1 MTGKLQFRLLLGFT
15 LVILVAIGAVLFF
28 INQAIRNEIQREIRE
43 IQRIEEQAD
52 NYRAL
57 RMLSTLTRYYFI
69 NRDWEGVQTIIEQW
83 GTVYDQQIV
92 LTDTEGIVVADS
104 QGKLSGEYEPD
115 LPGRVIS
122 FPFQR
127 DGFGT
132 LYLIPRSSSEVSIES
147 FQFLF
152 NSIGR
157 YFLWG
162 GLIAIIIA
170 LILTYFFSRRIL
182 SPVRALT
189 QAANR
194 LGTGDFSP
202 RVDVKGNTELDHLGN
217 TFNTMADNLG
227 RAEELRKNMVADI
240 AHELRN
246 PLANI
251 KGYLE
256 AARDGLIETNE
267 ETIRKLDEEATLL
280 VRLVN
285 DLQELSLAEA
295 GELRL
300 EREPGYIGKII
311 ETTVQIMQTKA
322 SQKGVSLESARSDDL
337 PEIDIDVHRISQ
349 VLHNLI
355 ENAITAT
362 PSGGTVS
369 ILAQQVDNS
378 IEVKVTDNGEGI
390 PADDLDKIFERL
402 YRVDKSRARATGG
415 SGLGLTIARRLVEA
429 HGGQISVESEPGK
442 GSSFSF
448 TIPITHK

>member
-15 LVILVAIGAVLFF
+15 LVIFVTIGAVLFF
-28 INQAIRNEIQREIRE
+28 VNQATKDEIQRFS
-43 IQRIEEQAD
+43 EQVD
-52 NYRAL
+52 NSRAL
-57 RMLSTLTRYYFI
+57 RMQSELTRIYFI
-69 NRDWEGVQTIIEQW
+69 NRNWEGIQPLIEQW
-83 GTVYDQQIV
+83 SNLYDQRII
-92 LTDTEGIVVADS
+92 LTDTEGIVIADS
-104 QGKLSGEYEPD
+104 QGKLSGEYKSD

-127 DGFGT
+127 EGFGT
-132 LYLIPRSSSEVSIES
+132 LYIIPKTSSELSFES
-147 FQFLF
+147 FQLLF
-152 NSIGR
+152 SSIGR

-170 LILTYFFSRRIL
+170 LLLTYFFSRRIL

-189 QAANR
+189 QATNR
-194 LGTGDFSP
+194 LGSGDFSQ
-202 RVDVKGNTELDHLGN
+202 RVDVYGNTEFDQLGK

-256 AARDGLIETNE
+256 AAQDGLIETNE
-267 ETIRKLDEEATLL
+267 DTIRKLDEEATLL
-280 VRLVN
+280 TRLVD

-295 GELRL
+295 GELKL
-300 EREPGYIGKII
+300 NIEPSDIKKII
-311 ETTVQIMQTKA
+311 DTTVQIMQTKA
-322 SQKGVSLESARSDDL
+322 SQKGVSLSFSLSNDL
-337 PEIDIDVHRISQ
+337 PEISIDTQRISQ

-362 PSGGTVS
+362 PSGGIVS
-369 ILAQQVDNS
+369 ISAQQREDY
-378 IEVKVTDNGEGI
+378 IEIRVVDNGEGI
-390 PADDLDKIFERL
+390 PANDLDKIFERL

-415 SGLGLTIARRLVEA
+415 SGLGLTIAKRLIEA
-429 HGGQISVESEPGK
+429 HGGKIRVESEPGK
-442 GSSFSF
+442 GSCFIF
-448 TIPITHK
+448 ILPITRK

>member
-1 MTGKLQFRLLLGFT
+1 MTGKLQYRLLMGFT

-28 INQAIRNEIQREIRE
+28 VNQATKDELQRFRE
-43 IQRIEEQAD
+43 QVD
-52 NYRAL
+52 NSRAL
-57 RMLSTLTRYYFI
+57 RMQSELTRIYFI
-69 NRDWEGVQTIIEQW
+69 NRDWEGIQPVIEQW
-83 GTVYDQQIV
+83 SNLYEQQIV
-92 LTDTEGIVVADS
+92 LTDSEGRVVADS
-104 QGKLSGEYEPD
+104 QDRLTGEYDPD
-115 LPGRVIS
+115 SPGRVIS

-127 DGFGT
+127 EGFGT
-132 LYLIPRSSSEVSIES
+132 LYIIPKSSSELSFES
-147 FQFLF
+147 FQLLF
-152 NSIGR
+152 KSIGR

-182 SPVRALT
+182 SPVRELT
-189 QAANR
+189 QAAR
-194 LGTGDFSP
+194 QLGSGDFTQ
-202 RVDVKGNTELDHLGN
+202 RVGVKGDSELDQLGN

-227 RAEELRKNMVADI
+227 QAEELRKNMVADI

-256 AARDGLIETNE
+256 AARDGVIETNE
-267 ETIRKLDEEATLL
+267 DTIRKLDEETTLL
-280 VRLVN
+280 TRLVD

-295 GELRL
+295 GELKL
-300 EREPGYIGKII
+300 EYEPGDIGKII
-311 ETTVQIMQTKA
+311 DTATQMMQTKA
-322 SQKGVSLESARSDDL
+322 SQKGVSLGFIPTDDL

-369 ILAQQVDNS
+369 ISAQQIEDH
-378 IEVKVTDNGEGI
+378 IEVRVVDTGEGI
-390 PADDLDKIFERL
+390 PSDDLDNIFERL

-415 SGLGLTIARRLVEA
+415 SGLGLTIAKRLVEA
-429 HGGQISVESEPGK
+429 HGGQIKVESEQGK

>member
-1 MTGKLQFRLLLGFT
+1 MTAKLQYRLLLGFT
-15 LVILVAIGAVLFF
+15 LVIFVAIGAVLFF
-28 INQAIRNEIQREIRE
+28 VNQATRDEIQRFRE
-43 IQRIEEQAD
+43 QVD
-52 NYRAL
+52 NSRAL
-57 RMLSTLTRYYFI
+57 RMQSELTRIYFV
-69 NRDWEGVQTIIEQW
+69 NRNWEGIQPVIEQW
-83 GTVYDQQIV
+83 SNLYEQQIV
-92 LTDTEGIVVADS
+92 LTDSEGMVVADS
-104 QGKLSGEYEPD
+104 QGRLTGVYEPD
-115 LPGRVIS
+115 SPGRIIS

-127 DGFGT
+127 EGFGT
-132 LYLIPRSSSEVSIES
+132 LYIIPRSSSELSLES
-147 FQFLF
+147 FQLLF
-152 NSIGR
+152 KSIGR

-189 QAANR
+189 SAANR
-194 LGTGDFSP
+194 LGSGDFTQ
-202 RVDVKGNTELDHLGN
+202 RVDVKGDTELDQLGN

-256 AARDGLIETNE
+256 AARDGLIEANLD
-267 ETIRKLDEEATLL
+267 TIRKLDEEATLL
-280 VRLVN
+280 ARLVD

-295 GELRL
+295 GELKL
-300 EREPGYIGKII
+300 EREPGDIGKII
-311 ETTVQIMQTKA
+311 ETTSQMMQTKA
-322 SQKGVSLESARSDDL
+322 SQKGVNLGFTLADDL
-337 PEIDIDVHRISQ
+337 PEINIDVHRVSQ

-369 ILAQQVDNS
+369 ISAHYVEDY
-378 IEVKVTDNGEGI
+378 IEVSIMDTGEGI
-390 PADDLDKIFERL
+390 AADDLENIFERL

-429 HGGQISVESEPGK
+429 HGGRINAESELGK
-442 GSSFSF
+442 GSCFSF

>member
-1 MTGKLQFRLLLGFT
+1 MTGRLQFRLLLGFT
-15 LVILVAIGAVLFF
+15 LVIFVAIGAVLFF
-28 INQAIRNEIQREIRE
+28 VNQATKDEIQRFRE
-43 IQRIEEQAD
+43 QVD
-52 NYRAL
+52 NSRAL
-57 RMLSTLTRYYFI
+57 RMQSELTRIYFI
-69 NRDWEGVQTIIEQW
+69 NRNWEGIQPIIEQW
-83 GTVYDQQIV
+83 SNLYEQQIV
-92 LTDTEGIVVADS
+92 VTDSEGMVVADS
-104 QGKLSGEYEPD
+104 QDKLSGEYKPD

-127 DGFGT
+127 EGFGT
-132 LYLIPRSSSEVSIES
+132 LYIIPRSSSELSFES
-147 FQFLF
+147 FQILF
-152 NSIGR
+152 ESIGR

-162 GLIAIIIA
+162 GMIAIIIA

-194 LGTGDFSP
+194 LGGGDFSQ
-202 RVDVKGNTELDHLGN
+202 RVDVKGNSELDQLGN

-267 ETIRKLDEEATLL
+267 DTIRKLDEEATLL
-280 VRLVN
+280 TRLVN

-295 GELRL
+295 GELKL
-300 EREPGYIGKII
+300 EREPGDIGKII
-311 ETTVQIMQTKA
+311 ETTTQMMQTKA
-322 SQKGVSLESARSDDL
+322 SQKGLSLKFIPAGDL
-337 PEIDIDVHRISQ
+337 PEIDIDIHRISQ

-362 PSGGTVS
+362 PAGGTICIPAQRMKNYIKVS
-369 ILAQQVDNS
+369 VID
-378 IEVKVTDNGEGI
+378 TGEGI
-390 PADDLDKIFERL
+390 PADDLDNIFERL
-402 YRVDKSRARATGG
+402 YRIDKSRARATGG

-429 HGGQISVESEPGK
+429 HGGQITVESEQGK
-442 GSSFSF
+442 GSCFSF

>member
-1 MTGKLQFRLLLGFT
+1 MTGKLQYRLLLGFT
-15 LVILVAIGAVLFF
+15 LVIFVAIGAVLIFV
-28 INQAIRNEIQREIRE
+28 NQATRDEIQRFRE
-43 IQRIEEQAD
+43 QVD
-52 NYRAL
+52 DSRAF
-57 RMLSTLTRYYFI
+57 RMQSELTRIYFI
-69 NRDWEGVQTIIEQW
+69 NRNWDGIQPMIEQW
-83 GTVYDQQIV
+83 GNLYEQQIV
-92 LTDTEGIVVADS
+92 LTDSEGIVVADS

-115 LPGRVIS
+115 SPGRAIS
-122 FPFQR
+122 LPFQR
-127 DGFGT
+127 ESFGT
-132 LYLIPRSSSEVSIES
+132 LYIIPKSSSELSLES
-147 FQFLF
+147 FQLLF

-189 QAANR
+189 QAANQ
-194 LGTGDFSP
+194 LGSGDFSQ
-202 RVDVKGNTELDHLGN
+202 RVNVKGNTELDQLGN

-227 RAEELRKNMVADI
+227 RVEELRKNMVADI

-256 AARDGLIETNE
+256 AVRDGLIETNE
-267 ETIRKLDEEATLL
+267 DTIRKLDEEATLL
-280 VRLVN
+280 VRLVD

-295 GELRL
+295 GELKL
-300 EREPGYIGKII
+300 EREPADIGKLI
-311 ETTVQIMQTKA
+311 ETTAQMMQTKA
-322 SQKGVSLESARSDDL
+322 SQKGVSLKFTQPDDL
-337 PEIDIDVHRISQ
+337 PEIEVDVHRISQ

-362 PSGGTVS
+362 PPGGIIS
-369 ILAQQVDNS
+369 ISAQQAGNF
-378 IEVKVTDNGEGI
+378 IEVRVIDNGEGI
-390 PADDLDKIFERL
+390 PVDDLENIFERL

-429 HGGQISVESEPGK
+429 HGGQIRVESELGK
-442 GSSFSF
+442 GSCFSF

>member
-1 MTGKLQFRLLLGFT
+1 MTGKLQFRLILGFT
-15 LVILVAIGAVLFF
+15 LVILVTIGAVLFF
-28 INQAIRNEIQREIRE
+28 VNQATKDEIQRFS
-43 IQRIEEQAD
+43 EQVD
-52 NYRAL
+52 NSRAL
-57 RMLSTLTRYYFI
+57 RMQSELTRIYFI
-69 NRDWEGVQTIIEQW
+69 NRNWEGIQPVIEQW
-83 GTVYDQQIV
+83 SNLYDQRIV

-104 QGKLSGEYEPD
+104 QGKLSGEYKSD

-127 DGFGT
+127 EGFGT
-132 LYLIPRSSSEVSIES
+132 LYLIPKSSSELSFES
-147 FQFLF
+147 FQLLF

-162 GLIAIIIA
+162 GMIAILIA

-189 QAANR
+189 QATNR
-194 LGTGDFSP
+194 LGSGDFSQ
-202 RVDVKGNTELDHLGN
+202 RVDVKGNTELDHLGK

-256 AARDGLIETNE
+256 AAQDGLIETNE
-267 ETIRKLDEEATLL
+267 DTIRKLDEEAILL
-280 VRLVN
+280 TRLVD

-295 GELRL
+295 GELKL
-300 EREPGYIGKII
+300 NIEPSDIKKII
-311 ETTVQIMQTKA
+311 VSTVQIMQTKA
-322 SQKGVSLESARSDDL
+322 SQKGVSLGFTLSDNL
-337 PEIDIDVHRISQ
+337 PEINIDTQRVSQ

-362 PSGGTVS
+362 PSGGTIAIS
-369 ILAQQVDNS
+369 AQQREDY
-378 IEVKVTDNGEGI
+378 IEIRVIDNGEGI
-390 PADDLDKIFERL
+390 PARDLDKIFERL

-415 SGLGLTIARRLVEA
+415 SGLGLTIAKRLIEA
-429 HGGQISVESEPGK
+429 HGGKIRVESEPGK
-442 GSSFSF
+442 GSCFIF
-448 TIPITHK
+448 ILPITQK

>member
-28 INQAIRNEIQREIRE
+28 VNQATRDEIQRFRE
-43 IQRIEEQAD
+43 QID
-52 NYRAL
+52 NSRAL
-57 RMLSTLTRYYFI
+57 RMQSELTRIYFI
-69 NRDWEGVQTIIEQW
+69 NRDWEGIQPIIEQW
-83 GTVYDQQIV
+83 SNLYEQQIV
-92 LTDTEGIVVADS
+92 LTDSEGIVVADS
-104 QGKLSGEYEPD
+104 QGRLSGEYEPD
-115 LPGRVIS
+115 SPGRVIS

-127 DGFGT
+127 EGFGT
-132 LYLIPRSSSEVSIES
+132 LYIIPRSSSELSLES
-147 FQFLF
+147 FQLLF
-152 NSIGR
+152 KSIGR

-194 LGTGDFSP
+194 LGSGDFTQ
-202 RVDVKGNTELDHLGN
+202 RVDVNGNTELDQLGT

-256 AARDGLIETNE
+256 AAHDGLIQTNQD
-267 ETIRKLDEEATLL
+267 TIRKLDEEATLL
-280 VRLVN
+280 TRLVD

-295 GELRL
+295 GELKL
-300 EREPGYIGKII
+300 EREPGEIGKII
-311 ETTVQIMQTKA
+311 ETTAQMMQTKA
-322 SQKGVSLESARSDDL
+322 LQKEVNLEFTSADNL
-337 PEIDIDVHRISQ
+337 PEITIDVHRISQ

-362 PSGGTVS
+362 PSGGTIS
-369 ILAQQVDNS
+369 ISAQQVDEY
-378 IEVKVTDNGEGI
+378 IEVSVIDNGEGI
-390 PADDLDKIFERL
+390 PADDLDNIFERL
-402 YRVDKSRARATGG
+402 YRIDKSRARATGG
-415 SGLGLTIARRLVEA
+415 SGLGLTIAKRLVEA
-429 HGGQISVESEPGK
+429 HGGQIKVESEQGK
-442 GSSFSF
+442 GSNFSF
-448 TIPITHK
+448 TVPITRK

>member
-1 MTGKLQFRLLLGFT
+1 MTGKLQYRLLLGFT
-15 LVILVAIGAVLFF
+15 LVIFVAIGAVLFF
-28 INQAIRNEIQREIRE
+28 MNQAIRNEIHRE
-43 IQRIEEQAD
+43 IQRFEEQEYNRKVVWIQAE
-52 NYRAL
+52 
-57 RMLSTLTRYYFI
+57 LTRIYFI
-69 NRDWEGVQTIIEQW
+69 NRNWDGIQPMIEQW
-83 GTVYDQQIV
+83 GNLYEQQIV
-92 LTDTEGIVVADS
+92 LTDSDGIVVADS

-115 LPGRVIS
+115 SPGRVIS
-122 FPFQR
+122 LPFQR
-127 DGFGT
+127 EGSGT
-132 LYLIPRSSSEVSIES
+132 LYIIPKPSSELSFES
-147 FQFLF
+147 FQILF
-152 NSIGR
+152 ESIGR

-162 GLIAIIIA
+162 GMIAIVIA
-170 LILTYFFSRRIL
+170 LILTYFLSRRIL
-182 SPVRALT
+182 SPVQALT
-189 QAANR
+189 QAANQ
-194 LGTGDFSP
+194 LGSGDFSQ
-202 RVDVKGNTELDHLGN
+202 RVDVKGKTELDHLGN

-267 ETIRKLDEEATLL
+267 DTIRKLDEEATLL
-280 VRLVN
+280 VRLVD

-295 GELRL
+295 GELKL
-300 EREPGYIGKII
+300 EREPGDIGKII
-311 ETTVQIMQTKA
+311 ETTAQMMQTKA
-322 SQKGVSLESARSDDL
+322 SQKGVSLKFAHSDDL

-362 PSGGTVS
+362 PPGGTIS
-369 ILAQQVDNS
+369 ISAQQEDDF
-378 IEVKVTDNGEGI
+378 IEVRVIDNGEGI
-390 PADDLDKIFERL
+390 PAEDLENIFERL

-429 HGGQISVESEPGK
+429 HGGQIRVESEPGK
-442 GSSFSF
+442 GSCFSF

>member
-15 LVILVAIGAVLFF
+15 LVIFVAIGAVLFF
-28 INQAIRNEIQREIRE
+28 VNQATRDEIQRFRE
-43 IQRIEEQAD
+43 QTD
-52 NYRAL
+52 NSRAF
-57 RMLSTLTRYYFI
+57 RMQSELTRIYFI
-69 NRDWEGVQTIIEQW
+69 NRNWEGIQPVIEQW
-83 GTVYDQQIV
+83 SNLYEQRIV
-92 LTDTEGIVVADS
+92 LTDNEGMVVADS
-104 QGKLSGEYEPD
+104 QGILSGEYEPD
-115 LPGRVIS
+115 SPGRIIS

-127 DGFGT
+127 EDFGT
-132 LYLIPRSSSEVSIES
+132 LYIIPKSSSELSFES
-147 FQFLF
+147 FQLLF
-152 NSIGR
+152 QSIGR

-194 LGTGDFSP
+194 LGRGDFSQ
-202 RVDVKGNTELDHLGN
+202 RVDIKGNTELDQLGN

-256 AARDGLIETNE
+256 AAQDGLIETNVD
-267 ETIRKLDEEATLL
+267 TVRKLDEEATLL
-280 VRLVN
+280 TRLVD

-295 GELRL
+295 GELKL
-300 EREPGYIGKII
+300 ECAPTEIGKII
-311 ETTVQIMQTKA
+311 ETTTQMMQTKA
-322 SQKGVSLESARSDDL
+322 SQKELNLEFTLADNLS
-337 PEIDIDVHRISQ
+337 EINVDIHRISQ

-362 PSGGTVS
+362 PAGGTVS
-369 ILAQQVDNS
+369 ISAQKIEDY
-378 IEVKVTDNGEGI
+378 IEVSVKDTGEGI
-390 PADDLDKIFERL
+390 PADDLENIFERL

-415 SGLGLTIARRLVEA
+415 RGLGLTIARRLVEA
-429 HGGQISVESEPGK
+429 HGGKLTVESEPGK
-442 GSSFSF
+442 GSCFRF
-448 TIPITHK
+448 TIPIAHK